1 MIRFQMLGAVDLR
14 DAEGRE
20 VRLVLRRPKLLA
32 LLVYLAIARPPGFHR
47 RDRLV
52 ALLWPELDHMHARN
66 ALRQAMHAL
75 REALGH
81 QLFLARGDEE
91 LAVNG
96 ELLACDVR
104 ELENALDAGEIERSL
119 TLHRGDL
126 LGGLHLSGVPE
137 FERWLEAEQ
146 EHVRHRACEA
156 TRLLTDRE
164 DAAGNTVAAAKW
176 AWRLTELSPSDEEA
190 VRRLIGILDRA
201 GDRAGAVR
209 VYEGFER
216 RLQRDLDLEPSSM
229 TQALIRGIRT
239 RK

>member
-1 MIRFQMLGAVDLR
+1 MIRFQMLGPVDLR

-20 VRLVLRRPKLLA
+20 VPLVLRRPKLLA
-32 LLVYLAIARPPGFHR
+32 LLVYLAVARPPGFHR

-81 QLFLARGDEE
+81 ELFLARGDED
-91 LAVNG
+91 LAVN
-96 ELLACDVR
+96 EKVLWCDVR
-104 ELENALDAGEIERSL
+104 ELENALGAGDVEKSL
-119 TLHRGDL
+119 TLHCGDL
-126 LGGLHLSGVPE
+126 LGGLHLSGAPD

-146 EHVRHRACEA
+146 EHIRRGVCEA
-156 TRLLTDRE
+156 ARVVTDRAE
-164 DAAGNTVAAAKW
+164 AAGNAAVAARW
-176 AWRLTELSPSDEEA
+176 AWRLMELSPSDESA

-209 VYEGFER
+209 VYKGFER
-216 RLQRDLDLEPSSM
+216 RLQRDLELEPSSM
-229 TQALIRGIRT
+229 TQALVRGIT
-239 RK
+239 ARK